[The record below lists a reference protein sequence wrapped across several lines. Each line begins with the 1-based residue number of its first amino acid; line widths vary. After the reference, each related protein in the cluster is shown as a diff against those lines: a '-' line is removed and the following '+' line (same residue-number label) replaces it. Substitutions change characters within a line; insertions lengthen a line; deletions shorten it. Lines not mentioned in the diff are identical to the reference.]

1 MNFDLRVVELG
12 YAEELLYVD
21 VLLAHVRLEVVGS
34 VLVDQLVLLP
44 KAHDLQAELAEQVL
58 LRLELVNVA
67 HHEILVLDILM
78 D

>member
-58 LRLELVNVA
+58 LRLELVDVA